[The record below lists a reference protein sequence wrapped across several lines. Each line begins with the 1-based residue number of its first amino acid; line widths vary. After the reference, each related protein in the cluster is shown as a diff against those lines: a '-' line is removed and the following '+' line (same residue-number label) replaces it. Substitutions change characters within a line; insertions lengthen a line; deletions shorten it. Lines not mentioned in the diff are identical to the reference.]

1 MSAFERRKLSLLIV
15 SNQAIVLIPTVSAA
29 VVVGNSGDVV
39 ELSGATGLGDLAT
52 FGRLGLGDLGGGAP
66 HALVNSRGTPSTQT
80 QRQWPK

>member
-39 ELSGATGLGDLAT
+39 ELSGDVWRPVWGDLAT
-52 FGRLGLGDLGGGAP
+52 FGRPAWGI
-66 HALVNSRGTPSTQT
+66 
-80 QRQWPK
+80 